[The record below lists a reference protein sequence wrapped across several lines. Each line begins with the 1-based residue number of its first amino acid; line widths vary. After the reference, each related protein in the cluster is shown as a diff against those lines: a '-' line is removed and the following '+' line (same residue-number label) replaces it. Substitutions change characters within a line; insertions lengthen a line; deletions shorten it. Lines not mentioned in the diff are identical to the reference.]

1 MHGISSH
8 PHFCQYEQLQ
18 YHQKSKAKM
27 IAFRQSCSDV
37 IKSVACMLNKEY
49 EQQLA
54 QDKEVLTSLFE
65 RVCLCAKQGLSFKGY
80 TDDYTV
86 MELDIKGNFMS

>member
-1 MHGISSH
+1 
-8 PHFCQYEQLQ
+8 
-18 YHQKSKAKM
+18 
-27 IAFRQSCSDV
+27 
-37 IKSVACMLNKEY
+37 MLNKEY